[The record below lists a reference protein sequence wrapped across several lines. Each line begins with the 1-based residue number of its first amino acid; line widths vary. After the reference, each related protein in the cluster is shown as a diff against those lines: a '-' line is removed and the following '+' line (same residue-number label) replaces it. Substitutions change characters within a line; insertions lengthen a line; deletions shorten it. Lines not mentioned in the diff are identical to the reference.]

1 MTAPTYGSGQGVTAP
16 QFGGSGL
23 NSASTAIA
31 GLPDT
36 KRKRTISFV
45 ADLSKFTGATTN
57 SMALMH
63 FPPFT
68 QVDSLQAYV
77 STALAAG
84 NSIQIGDG
92 AAVATYVAADST
104 VTVNHVYTQAITTN
118 PVNFYGSAGGDLN
131 LTVTNGTLPTTG
143 KITLVV
149 NLTDC
154 TTETPMTTQS

>member
-1 MTAPTYGSGQGVTAP
+1 MTTPTYGSGQGVTAP

-31 GLPDT
+31 GLPDY
-36 KRKRTISFV
+36 KRTRVVTFV
-45 ADLSKFTGATTN
+45 VDLSKFTGATTN

-77 STALAAG
+77 STALASG

-92 AAVATYVAADST
+92 AAINTYVTADST

-118 PVNFYGSAGGDLN
+118 PLNFYGSAGGDLN
-131 LTVTNGTLPTTG
+131 ITVTNGTLPTTG
-143 KITLVV
+143 KITFTVK
-149 NLTDC
+149 LTDC
-154 TTETPMTTQS
+154 TTEAPMATQ